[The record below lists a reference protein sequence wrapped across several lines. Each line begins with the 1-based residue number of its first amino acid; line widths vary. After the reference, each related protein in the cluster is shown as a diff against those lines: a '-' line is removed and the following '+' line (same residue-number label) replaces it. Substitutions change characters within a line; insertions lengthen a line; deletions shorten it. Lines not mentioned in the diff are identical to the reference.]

1 MLPERKQNTS
11 KKLLK
16 NHPKGDD
23 FQFKKEEF
31 QHGDT
36 LGRQKGPPSRKV
48 SQRTDPGTQEHTL
61 QEAILEPKGSPER
74 TPKMTC
80 FPRAFWTAVAP

>member
-1 MLPERKQNTS
+1 MAPKTKTEYI

-16 NHPKGDD
+16 NHPKGGE
-23 FQFKKEEF
+23 FRFKKEEF

-61 QEAILEPKGSPER
+61 REAILEPKGSPER
-74 TPKMTC
+74 TTKKTY
-80 FPRAFWTAVAP
+80 FQGGFWTALAP

>member
-1 MLPERKQNTS
+1 MAPRTKAEYI
-11 KKLLK
+11 KKATKEPPKGHEFLLK
-16 NHPKGDD
+16 N
-23 FQFKKEEF
+23 EES

-36 LGRQKGPPSRKV
+36 LGRQKGPPSRKL
-48 SQRTDPGTQEHTL
+48 SQRTETGTQEHTL
-61 QEAILEPKGSPER
+61 WEAILEPKDNPER